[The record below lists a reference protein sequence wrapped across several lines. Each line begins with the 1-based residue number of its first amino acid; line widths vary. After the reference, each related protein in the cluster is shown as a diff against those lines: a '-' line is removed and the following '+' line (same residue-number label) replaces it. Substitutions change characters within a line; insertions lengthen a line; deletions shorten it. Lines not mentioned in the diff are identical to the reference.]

1 MDDGLLG
8 SAPGLSESLN
18 TFRANRHRSGAV
30 EQPGQMLA
38 TSPGL
43 EDTVRAGAIEEMFSK
58 SAQNPLVTYDLSN
71 FGTPWAWTLLIQGG
85 LMAKSRDLHTS
96 LCQGEKG
103 PGSSN

>member
-58 SAQNPLVTYDLSN
+58 SAQNPLLEYCKLPLKILN
-71 FGTPWAWTLLIQGG
+71 LN
-85 LMAKSRDLHTS
+85 LMSHDHNS
-96 LCQGEKG
+96 
-103 PGSSN
+103 

>member
-18 TFRANRHRSGAV
+18 TLRANRHRSGAV
-30 EQPGQMLA
+30 EQPGQTLA

-58 SAQNPLVTYDLSN
+58 SAQNPL
-71 FGTPWAWTLLIQGG
+71 LLIKV
-85 LMAKSRDLHTS
+85 LT
-96 LCQGEKG
+96 
-103 PGSSN
+103 N